1 MCTHECPRKKSQ
13 SPDNIP
19 VLVIKDSAMHMGN
32 AKTSNARAIR
42 LQYLLTSSS
51 HVRFLLGSRK
61 KLPDIMAKT
70 GTANTP
76 MCFRKPYAYSSLAG
90 MFDSPTEQVC
100 INTIIIVAISLSA
113 FMYGMM
119 TSV

>member
-1 MCTHECPRKKSQ
+1 
-13 SPDNIP
+13 
-19 VLVIKDSAMHMGN
+19 
-32 AKTSNARAIR
+32 
-42 LQYLLTSSS
+42 
-51 HVRFLLGSRK
+51 
-61 KLPDIMAKT
+61 
-70 GTANTP
+70 
-76 MCFRKPYAYSSLAG
+76 